1 MKYELWYS
9 KVSGSGL
16 LLAEGDQAWDHLKG
30 PDAKVIWSDDAANY
44 QEARA
49 KRDEFCAR
57 SGFEPLG
64 PRPMKESTTRLIC
77 VVYQDGSGQHR
88 AEFPGWE
95 PVVPR
100 MAQFFGELDGF
111 DILGQVFIERPYRD
125 LADIPDELTVV
136 ELHSADG
143 LTRMYQEFVGNID
156 GQIAARVSAR
166 LGQESARWTIKDS
179 KHLKRTRRS
188 D

>member
-9 KVSGSGL
+9 ELSGSGV

-30 PDAKVIWSDDAANY
+30 PDAKVVWSGEADSYD
-44 QEARA
+44 EARA

-57 SGFEPLG
+57 SGFQPHG
-64 PRPMKESTTRLIC
+64 PRSVKESTTRLIC
-77 VVYQDGSGQHR
+77 VVYQDGNGQQR

-100 MAQFFGELDGF
+100 MGEFFGELDGF
-111 DILGQVFIERPYRD
+111 DILGQIYIERPYRE
-125 LADIPDELTVV
+125 LAESPDELTVV
-136 ELHSADG
+136 ELHSVDG
-143 LTRMYQEFVGNID
+143 LDRMCQEFAGRID
-156 GQIAARVSAR
+156 AQIPARVAER
-166 LGQESARWTIKDS
+166 LGQEAARWTIKNAQ
-179 KHLKRTRRS
+179 HLKRSRRT